1 MVLTVFQFVF
11 IYSTEKARANNA
23 PVISSTPLT
32 IAEEGSD
39 YSYDVNVSDLTKDGL
54 SFSLIKSAA
63 GMKINKRTGLIT
75 WTPAKTQ
82 AGSYEIEV
90 EVEDN
95 QGEKAMQSFS
105 LDVAEGINNDPQIIS
120 KPVLEGEEKE
130 EYSYDLEAEDNDQQ
144 QIIFKLVEAPQGMTI
159 DQATGV
165 ITWEPTGSQSGDYQ
179 VKVKA
184 IDGREGSDTQ
194 SYTLAIKETINQA
207 PVITSQPLT
216 SGSEGQEYS
225 YDLEASDINHDS
237 LNYELIEAPLE
248 MKIDANTGLITWL
261 PKGTQAGSY
270 EIKVKVSDGKGGAAS
285 QKFELKIAEAI
296 NSAPKI
302 TSTPDTNGKEGEEF
316 SYDLKAEDA
325 DGDTLS
331 YSLVTKPQGMKI
343 DSSTGQITWTPD
355 STQGGS
361 HEVEVKVTDEQGSA
375 DSQKFMLSIADALNN
390 APEIL
395 STPIKS
401 VKEGEKYNYRLKVR
415 DKDGDNLEVNLS
427 GLPEGMKT
435 EKVDGDIQ
443 LGWTPTAKQA
453 GEYEISI
460 TVLDKRGGKAE
471 QEYTLTVKE
480 EVNSTPVIIS
490 DPPPPTGTV

>member
-248 MKIDANTGLITWL
+248 MKIMLI
-261 PKGTQAGSY
+261 
-270 EIKVKVSDGKGGAAS
+270 
-285 QKFELKIAEAI
+285 
-296 NSAPKI
+296 
-302 TSTPDTNGKEGEEF
+302 
-316 SYDLKAEDA
+316 
-325 DGDTLS
+325 
-331 YSLVTKPQGMKI
+331 LV
-343 DSSTGQITWTPD
+343 
-355 STQGGS
+355 
-361 HEVEVKVTDEQGSA
+361 
-375 DSQKFMLSIADALNN
+375 
-390 APEIL
+390 
-395 STPIKS
+395 
-401 VKEGEKYNYRLKVR
+401 
-415 DKDGDNLEVNLS
+415 
-427 GLPEGMKT
+427 
-435 EKVDGDIQ
+435 
-443 LGWTPTAKQA
+443 
-453 GEYEISI
+453 
-460 TVLDKRGGKAE
+460 
-471 QEYTLTVKE
+471 
-480 EVNSTPVIIS
+480 
-490 DPPPPTGTV
+490 